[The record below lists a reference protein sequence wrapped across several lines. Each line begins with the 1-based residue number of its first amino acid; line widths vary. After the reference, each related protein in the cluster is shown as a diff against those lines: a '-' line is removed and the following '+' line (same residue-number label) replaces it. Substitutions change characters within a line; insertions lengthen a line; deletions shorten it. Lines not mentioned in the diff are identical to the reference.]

1 MKIQLR
7 HVQHAVALAEEG
19 NFTAAAKRLH
29 LSQPALSRSIQV
41 LEDLLGAVLFDR
53 TSAGIVPTNIG
64 AIVIERGTVLLHDA
78 ASVER
83 EVRLALGL
91 EMGSLIIGAGPY
103 PANISVGRACGLMV
117 RDHPRL
123 QVDVRVADWRTLV
136 QSVLDNTLDLA
147 VAELSTAAADS
158 RLDIEALPR
167 HHGHFI
173 CNPQHPLLSEADL
186 TLKQVQAFPVVS
198 SSLPERCGPIATTIR
213 VDTFRLLRDI
223 VIHSEALGLATPSQT
238 EADERAGLITR
249 LPLELPWMHT
259 HYGFVRLKDRTL
271 SPAAVAFMEKLR
283 EVEAALPGTITD
295 PAPSEAFSAPDNDA
309 TSGVG
314 PRQPIDPV

>member
-64 AIVIERGTVLLHDA
+64 AIVIERGTVLLHDV

-198 SSLPERCGPIATTIR
+198 SSLPERFGPITATIR

>member
-19 NFTAAAKRLH
+19 NYTAAAKRLH

-41 LEDLLGAVLFDR
+41 LEDLLGTVLFDR

-64 AIVIERGTVLLHDA
+64 AIVIERGRVLLHDA

-103 PANISVGRACGLMV
+103 PANISVGQACGRLV
-117 RDHPRL
+117 RAHPHL
-123 QVDVRVADWRTLV
+123 KVDVRVADWQTLV
-136 QSVLDNTLDLA
+136 QAVLDNTLDLA
-147 VAELSTAAADS
+147 VAEISTAGADS
-158 RLDIEALPR
+158 RLAVEALPR
-167 HHGHFI
+167 HDGHFI
-173 CNPQHPLLSEADL
+173 CNPQHPLLSQADL
-186 TLKQVQAFPVVS
+186 TLAQVQAFPIVS
-198 SSLPERCGPIATTIR
+198 SSLPERCGPIAPTIR
-213 VDTFRLLRDI
+213 VDTFRLLREI

-259 HYGFVRLKDRTL
+259 HYGFVRLKDRTP
-271 SPAAVAFMEKLR
+271 SPVAMAFMETLR

-295 PAPSEAFSAPDNDA
+295 PAPSEAFSAPPGGGVSSA
-309 TSGVG
+309 VG
-314 PRQPIDPV
+314 PRRPIEP